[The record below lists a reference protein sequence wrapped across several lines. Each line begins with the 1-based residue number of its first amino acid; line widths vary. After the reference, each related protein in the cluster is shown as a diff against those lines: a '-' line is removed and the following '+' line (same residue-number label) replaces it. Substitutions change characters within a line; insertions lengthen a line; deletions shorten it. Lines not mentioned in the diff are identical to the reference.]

1 MERVIIESPSFKP
14 AGKKT
19 AVFSILTPFIAVAL
33 NFAGVIAITSFSA
46 SKIIIAAVA
55 MVVVLAG
62 LISAIIGLTQ
72 GIRNNVKFV
81 TGCSIMGLL
90 LNGGIFALAFL
101 FVPAVK
107 GLAGHAGRATLSQL
121 NSMQQVHWN
130 SITVFDP
137 RFGFRFELPPGF
149 VKNPNP
155 PPASQVI
162 HSYVRLASSGAPE
175 TVVIITRLYAPMKP
189 QMLKPSPKDLEEFK
203 KGLCVSAP
211 NALLAKTTGEKW
223 KSHKLCVFLTEMPL
237 KGEMISSWSTQVPLA
252 GEAIQVQVV
261 SPQDAR
267 DRSRQ
272 VLKYILGSLQGN
284 SNLD

>member
-1 MERVIIESPSFKP
+1 LV
-14 AGKKT
+14 
-19 AVFSILTPFIAVAL
+19 
-33 NFAGVIAITSFSA
+33 
-46 SKIIIAAVA
+46 
-55 MVVVLAG
+55 
-62 LISAIIGLTQ
+62 
-72 GIRNNVKFV
+72 
-81 TGCSIMGLL
+81 

-107 GLAGHAGRATLSQL
+107 GLAGHAGRANLTQL
-121 NSMQQVHWN
+121 NSMQQVHQN

-162 HSYVRLASSGAPE
+162 HSYIRLAPSGAPE
-175 TVVIITRLYAPMKP
+175 TVVIINRLYAPMKP
-189 QMLKPSPKDLEEFK
+189 EMLKPSPKDLEDFK
-203 KGLCVSAP
+203 KGLLVSAP
-211 NALLAKTTGEKW
+211 NALLAETTGEKW

-261 SPQDAR
+261 GPKDAQ